1 MKTTILLSLLTF
13 SLVAGAAE
21 KKIFPQNTQR
31 VLPEISTQV
40 VLSNRDVNR
49 LVCESGEAVKPVF
62 STEKPVDVK
71 VSSDRRSFWVK
82 FKYLSQGGE
91 NHYYAEPTELFL
103 TCGTSTF
110 ELIVLPKYE
119 NPHKIMLGSD
129 TKESIKANQALFSA
143 LSLEEAAVSLS
154 TKIISDSDTNGRG
167 LPESFEVIP
176 VKENWMRDIFDSRG
190 RIIPIEVKRE
200 RDVLVDGTGLRGSQ
214 YTIRALKSVTLT
226 ETMFLNTKFGT
237 NIFAITAEKLA
248 LSTGQLSTL
257 VIIHRES
264 M

>member
-143 LSLEEAAVSLS
+143 LSLEEAAVSLWGS
-154 TKIISDSDTNGRG
+154 RDFPSKNDKVLWRPRRPWPPEGYYFSLTGKYPSIERISS
-167 LPESFEVIP
+167 S
-176 VKENWMRDIFDSRG
+176 
-190 RIIPIEVKRE
+190 
-200 RDVLVDGTGLRGSQ
+200 
-214 YTIRALKSVTLT
+214 
-226 ETMFLNTKFGT
+226 
-237 NIFAITAEKLA
+237 
-248 LSTGQLSTL
+248 
-257 VIIHRES
+257 
-264 M
+264 

>member
-1 MKTTILLSLLTF
+1 TKSY
-13 SLVAGAAE
+13 
-21 KKIFPQNTQR
+21 
-31 VLPEISTQV
+31 
-40 VLSNRDVNR
+40 SNRAQIGISKKVIPLWR
-49 LVCESGEAVKPVF
+49 PQTAGPPEHFVVF
-62 STEKPVDVK
+62 G
-71 VSSDRRSFWVK
+71 R
-82 FKYLSQGGE
+82 
-91 NHYYAEPTELFL
+91 
-103 TCGTSTF
+103 
-110 ELIVLPKYE
+110 
-119 NPHKIMLGSD
+119 KIPR
-129 TKESIKANQALFSA
+129 TP
-143 LSLEEAAVSLS
+143 LS

-176 VKENWMRDIFDSRG
+176 VKENWMRDIYDSRG

>member
-1 MKTTILLSLLTF
+1 MKTTLLLTLLAT
-13 SLVAGAAE
+13 SLAAGAAD
-21 KKIFPQNTQR
+21 KQIYPQNTQR

-49 LVCESGEAVKPVF
+49 LVCESGEAVKPVY
-62 STEKPVDVK
+62 STEKPIDVK

-82 FKYLSQGGE
+82 FKYLAQGGQ

-103 TCGTSTF
+103 TCGTTTF
-110 ELIVLPKYE
+110 ELIILPKYE
-119 NPHKIMLGSD
+119 NPHKILLGSD
-129 TKESIKANQALFSA
+129 TKQNIKDNQALFSA

-154 TKIISDSDTNGRG
+154 TKIISDADTNGRG

-176 VKENWMRDIFDSRG
+176 VKDNWTQNVYDSRG
-190 RIIPIEVKRE
+190 RHIPVEVKKE

-214 YTIRALKSVTLT
+214 YTIRALNNVTLT